1 MFEKAILVTVASLL
15 TIGCGTASPDANRI
29 HAVQNL
35 PVEPPKSVVPMVRVT
50 PSAAAKVRPP
60 ATMSPVVVMEGQD
73 RAKLLACIDL
83 AKPDLVRPD
92 TIEPNLSKTKITTN
106 SKGVTT
112 VKMPFSALNVN
123 NQSRDDFMMATCK
136 FTKAGKGSIS
146 VVDINN

>member
-1 MFEKAILVTVASLL
+1 MFKKIIFVTAVSLL
-15 TIGCGTASPDANRI
+15 TIGCGTTSPNANGI
-29 HAVQNL
+29 HAVKNL
-35 PVEPPKSVVPMVRVT
+35 PVEPPNSVVSMVRVM
-50 PSAAAKVRPP
+50 PSAATKVLPP

-92 TIEPNLSKTKITTN
+92 TINPNLSKTKITTD
-106 SKGVTT
+106 SKGATT

-123 NQSRDDFMMATCK
+123 NEGRDDFIMATCK